1 MRRLV
6 LVAALFVATLAATP
20 ARAAPESN
28 LVIQPGRAI
37 GNVRV
42 GMTFAQVR
50 AVLGR
55 PNVVNKRTRA
65 GFGRYVEYDWGWG
78 NWTVGFS
85 GRASNLRV
93 SLIGTTLRRERTRDG
108 VGVGVSAERMRRVLR
123 DDGLNCSRMPADTK
137 TEIAHPVCRLGTRVR
152 GLTFFQTDTECT
164 DLDAYNCPPRKRRTY
179 VSQVVIVTAA
189 APIPKEL

>member
-1 MRRLV
+1 MRRLLV
-6 LVAALFVATLAATP
+6 LAALLTATLAATP
-20 ARAAPESN
+20 AQGAPESN
-28 LVIQPGRAI
+28 FVIQPGRAI
-37 GNVRV
+37 GEVRV

-50 AVLGR
+50 AVLGK

-78 NWTVGFS
+78 SWTVGFS
-85 GRASNLRV
+85 GRGSNLRV

-108 VGVGVSAERMRRVLR
+108 VGVGTSAARMRAALR
-123 DDGLNCSRMPADTK
+123 DDGLNCSVMPGDTK
-137 TEIAHPVCRLGTRVR
+137 TELPHPVCRLGARAR

-164 DLDAYNCPPRKRRTY
+164 DLYAYNCPPQKRRTY
-179 VSQVVIVTAA
+179 VSQVIVVTAA